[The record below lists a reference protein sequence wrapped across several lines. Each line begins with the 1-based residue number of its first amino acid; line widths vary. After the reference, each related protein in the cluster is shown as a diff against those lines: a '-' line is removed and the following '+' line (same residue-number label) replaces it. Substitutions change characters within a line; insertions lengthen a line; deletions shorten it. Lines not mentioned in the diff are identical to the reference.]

1 MNYDVHLELI
11 CGEVTG
17 GCGPSQLVARPLEGQ
32 ALCHFLGSLMFRSCA
47 YPPLSSLCSREYPIN
62 LQTRVWPLWVCVSSE
77 LVWGLSFWLENHL
90 RRSPFSQTPAGPSP
104 AGAPRVLAKES
115 PAASSSNQV
124 GSFDGRHFAGQP
136 TSIRRLK
143 LWRLKMVSPKML
155 GGPTPLSWSS

>member
-1 MNYDVHLELI
+1 MSQGLWSSSRLAAFPNTQAHLH
-11 CGEVTG
+11 
-17 GCGPSQLVARPLEGQ
+17 SLVGQ

-62 LQTRVWPLWVCVSSE
+62 LQTRVWPLWVCVSRE

-90 RRSPFSQTPAGPSP
+90 RRSPFSQSPAGPSP

-124 GSFDGRHFAGQP
+124 VLMGDTLLDNQRPFG
-136 TSIRRLK
+136 
-143 LWRLKMVSPKML
+143 V
-155 GGPTPLSWSS
+155 